1 MPSTWPIWIWPILAG
16 PFVGS
21 FLGVLVRRLPHGE
34 SVALAR
40 SACEHCGRRLRPLEL
55 IPIAS
60 YLALR
65 GRCAGCGGAIAA
77 EHLHIELAATALAA
91 SAMVCGA
98 DAGLLWASC
107 GFGWALLALSWIDWR
122 HLRLPDVLTLPLL
135 LAGLAATAWLDPDEI
150 TAHALAAAIGYA
162 ALRLLAA
169 GYQAIRGRSGLGEG
183 DAKLLAAIGAW
194 QGLPGL
200 SHALL
205 LGAVLGLG
213 YGLSRA
219 CLRRSSF
226 ADAIPFGPF
235 LAAAAWATQLMT
247 LYLQSF

>member
-1 MPSTWPIWIWPILAG
+1 MPIAWPIWIWPILAG

-21 FLGVLVRRLPHGE
+21 FLGVLVRRLPRGQP
-34 SVALAR
+34 VAAAR
-40 SACEHCGRRLRPLEL
+40 SACEHCARRLGHLEL

-60 YLALR
+60 YAALR

-91 SAMVCGA
+91 STAASGA
-98 DAGLLWASC
+98 DAGLLWTSC

-122 HLRLPDVLTLPLL
+122 HLRLPDALTLPLL
-135 LAGLAATAWLDPDEI
+135 LAGLAATAWLDPEEI
-150 TAHALAAAIGYA
+150 AGHALAAAIGYA
-162 ALRLLAA
+162 ALRLLAVA
-169 GYQAIRGRSGLGEG
+169 YRALRGRSGLGEG

-200 SHALL
+200 SQALL
-205 LGAVLGLG
+205 VGALAGLG

-219 CLRRSSF
+219 GLRRGSL

-235 LAAAAWATQLMT
+235 LAAGAWATQL
-247 LYLQSF
+247 LRLHSGGL

>member
-1 MPSTWPIWIWPILAG
+1 MAG

-21 FLGVLVRRLPHGE
+21 FLAVLVRRLPRGE
-34 SVALAR
+34 PVALAR
-40 SACEHCGRRLRPLEL
+40 SACEHCGRRLAPLEL
-55 IPIAS
+55 VPIAS

-91 SAMVCGA
+91 SAAASGS
-98 DAGLLWASC
+98 DARLLWTSC

-122 HLRLPDVLTLPLL
+122 HLRLPDGLTLPLL

-150 TAHALAAAIGYA
+150 TSHALAAAIGYA

-169 GYQAIRGRSGLGEG
+169 GYRSIRGRSGLGEG

-200 SHALL
+200 SQALL
-205 LGAVLGLG
+205 GGALLGLG
-213 YGLSRA
+213 YGLTRA
-219 CLRRSSF
+219 WLRRGRLS
-226 ADAIPFGPF
+226 DAIPFGPF
-235 LAAAAWATQLMT
+235 LAAAAWATQLV
-247 LYLQSF
+247 LLHFQAL